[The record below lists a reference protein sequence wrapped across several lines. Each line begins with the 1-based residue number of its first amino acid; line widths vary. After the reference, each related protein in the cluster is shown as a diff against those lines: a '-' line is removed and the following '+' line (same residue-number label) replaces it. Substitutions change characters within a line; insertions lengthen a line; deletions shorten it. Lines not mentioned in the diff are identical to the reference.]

1 MKDSVDNTLS
11 GLKDFQLKTVDYV
24 LHQFNSGR
32 TRMLIADE
40 VGLGKTIVAKGIIA
54 RLFEQDVL
62 KGDKKSFNVVYV
74 CSNQAI
80 AKQNLGKL
88 NFTKD
93 PKSVSYSNEDDR
105 ITSLAYA
112 DSASER
118 KLPFTIKAFTP
129 ATSFDDKTH
138 AGRWDERIL
147 LYRILFQYTE
157 IEPYKN
163 SLKWI
168 LKGNKRIS
176 DERWENE
183 IKKAEKHELRGSNDS
198 RPIRANV
205 RAYFRKKME
214 EQVSP
219 EKLPRSFKAVN
230 ISYPVKYWTLLKNL
244 CQLVVRKNSY
254 LNYDFNRE
262 LISHLRLTLSQAC
275 ITFLDADIFILD
287 EFQRYKNLIETS
299 PEKDSPAIEL
309 ARAIFS
315 MDGTKILML
324 SATPFKAYTNDFDE
338 INGEIHHKEFETVLH
353 FLNED
358 RDETYWKE
366 FQNMRNSVFSCL
378 RHPDTLNQVFD
389 QAKENKTELEK
400 MYRQCMVRTE
410 RSLVSKDSD
419 TLIKSVLYNKY
430 IEPRASDIEDF
441 VAIDQIT
448 QHLNTKHKKHL
459 PVPLEYVKSSPFTL
473 SFLEGY
479 QHRKI
484 LHDVTPADEDLQKKL
499 NKLKHAWVNLDAI
512 SKYGKL
518 NRGELPNGK
527 LRLLLEESVIN
538 GGWKLL
544 WVPPTIPY
552 YDFGTPFSENK
563 HFSKTI
569 VFSSWILVPRMISTL
584 VSYEAERLCV
594 GNSDSVSKREKE
606 NDEERREYFIK
617 RRHPRPQ
624 IVYRTDKDG
633 SKKHLSQ
640 PANIL
645 YLYPSI
651 FLAHIYNP
659 VVNLS
664 SKSKLSQ
671 IKGSIKSK
679 ISDAL
684 RSDKIQSFSTG
695 KGDWRSWYWA
705 APILLDK
712 TSPQKDLVAKWLG
725 KGMPSSEIAT
735 DSEDISQEKDEK
747 SGKSKY
753 FSLMWQLFQNPEAY
767 NLPQLNDSQIDQVA
781 EYLTNLA
788 IGSPAVCYL
797 RTQLI
802 NCKLELELLD
812 SAFNIASGFVTLFN
826 KPESIAIVRL
836 CTSQKEKEENTYLDR
851 VLEYSISGN
860 IQSMLDEY
868 YHLIKDLEGKHKPE
882 EISDYI
888 TDVLSIRTVPIQ
900 IDNLKSFLKKSQD
913 SDDMNQ
919 RRSIRTHFAVDFG
932 GKKLST
938 SKSSDRQIDIRQA
951 FNSPFRPF
959 VLATTSIGQEG
970 LDFHLYCR
978 KIFHWNLPSN
988 AIDIEQR
995 EGRINR
1001 YKGLVIRQILAEKYL
1016 PELCGGVNSD
1026 VWETLFKIAE
1036 IKEGKGIGKCELIP
1050 FWHTET
1056 TSENKIERFV
1066 PLYPFSKDIEKYN
1079 DLLKVLAY
1087 YRLTFGQPRQEE
1099 LITALSFMENPDIKN
1114 RIMELIINLSPWE
1127 FYNA

>member
-1 MKDSVDNTLS
+1 MKDNVDKTLR
-11 GLKDFQLKTVDYV
+11 GLKDFQLKTVNYI

-54 RLFEQDVL
+54 RLFEQNVL
-62 KGDKKSFNVVYV
+62 NGDKTSFNVVYV

-88 NFTKD
+88 NFTEDKNL
-93 PKSVSYSNEDDR
+93 VSYSSEDDR

-112 DSASER
+112 DSTSD
-118 KLPFTIKAFTP
+118 KQPPFTIKAFTP

-147 LYRILFQYTE
+147 LYRILFRYAE
-157 IEPYKN
+157 IEPHKN

-168 LKGNKRIS
+168 LKGNNRIS
-176 DERWENE
+176 DKRWKDE
-183 IKKAEKHELRGSNDS
+183 IKKAEDYELRGLNGP
-198 RPIRANV
+198 RPIRAKL
-205 RAYFRKKME
+205 RTFFRTKME
-214 EQVSP
+214 EEVSP
-219 EKLPRSFKAVN
+219 ETLPRSFEAVK
-230 ISYPVKYWTLLKNL
+230 ISYPIKYWTLLKKL
-244 CQLVVRKNSY
+244 CQLGVRKNSH
-254 LNYDFNRE
+254 NYDFSRE
-262 LISHLRLTLSQAC
+262 LIIHLRLTLSQVC
-275 ITFLDADIFILD
+275 IKFLDADIFILD
-287 EFQRYKNLIETS
+287 EFQRYKNLIENN
-299 PEKDSPAIEL
+299 PEKDSQAIEM

-315 MDGTKILML
+315 ENGTKILML

-338 INGEIHHKEFETVLH
+338 TNGEVHHEEFETVLR
-353 FLNED
+353 FLNKD
-358 RDETYWKE
+358 CDENYWKE
-366 FQNMRNSVFSCL
+366 FQQRRNSIFSAL
-378 RHPDTLNQVFD
+378 RHPDTLNQVFN

-410 RSLVSKDSD
+410 RFLVSKDKN
-419 TLIKSVLYNKY
+419 TLIKSMLNNKFM
-430 IEPRASDIEDF
+430 EPSTSDIEDF

-448 QHLNTKHKKHL
+448 RHLNTKHKKHL
-459 PVPLEYVKSSPFTL
+459 PVPLEYVKSSPFAL

-484 LHDVTPADEDLQKKL
+484 LHDVASGDDDLQEMLKKQ
-499 NKLKHAWVNLDAI
+499 KHAWLNLDAV
-512 SKYGKL
+512 SKYKKL

-527 LRLLLEESVIN
+527 LRLLLDESVYK

-544 WVPPTIPY
+544 WVPPTMPY
-552 YDFGTPFSENK
+552 YDFGTPFSETP

-569 VFSSWILVPRMISTL
+569 VFSSWILVPRMISAL

-594 GNSDSVSKREKE
+594 GNSESISKREK
-606 NDEERREYFIK
+606 DEEKREYFIK

-633 SKKHLSQ
+633 LKENLSQ
-640 PANIL
+640 PANII
-645 YLYPSI
+645 YLYPSV
-651 FLAHIYNP
+651 FLAHIYDP
-659 VVNLS
+659 AANLS

-679 ISDAL
+679 ISDSL

-695 KGDWRSWYWA
+695 KGDWRSWFWA

-725 KGMPSSEIAT
+725 KGIPSSEVAT
-735 DSEDISQEKDEK
+735 DSEDNSQQRDEK

-753 FSLMWQLFQNPEAY
+753 FQSMEQLFQNPEAY
-767 NLPQLNDSQIDQVA
+767 DLPLLNDSQIDQVA
-781 EYLTNLA
+781 KYLTNLA

-797 RTQLI
+797 RTQLRYFELR
-802 NCKLELELLD
+802 LEYLD
-812 SAFNIASGFVTLFN
+812 SAFDVASGFVTLFN

-836 CTSQKEKEENTYLDR
+836 CTSQKEKEELTYLDR

-868 YHLIKDLEGKHKPE
+868 YHLIKDLEGLHKSKD
-882 EISDYI
+882 ISDYL
-888 TDVLSIRTVPIQ
+888 TDVLSIRTATIQ
-900 IDNLKSFLKKSQD
+900 IDDLKSFLKKSQD
-913 SDDMNQ
+913 SDNLNK
-919 RRSIRTHFAVDFG
+919 RRAIRTHFAVDFG

-938 SKSSDRQIDIRQA
+938 SKSSGRQINIRQA

-988 AIDIEQR
+988 AIDLEQR

-1001 YKGLVIRQILAEKYL
+1001 YKGLVIRQILANRYL
-1016 PELCGGVNSD
+1016 SDLSSEPKSD
-1026 VWETLFKIAE
+1026 VWKTLFKVAE
-1036 IKEGKGIGKCELIP
+1036 NKEGKGIGKCELIP

-1079 DLLKVLAY
+1079 NLLKVLAY

-1099 LITALSFMENPDIKN
+1099 LIKALSFMENADINN
-1114 RIMELIINLSPWE
+1114 RTMELIINLCPME
-1127 FYNA
+1127 FYDD